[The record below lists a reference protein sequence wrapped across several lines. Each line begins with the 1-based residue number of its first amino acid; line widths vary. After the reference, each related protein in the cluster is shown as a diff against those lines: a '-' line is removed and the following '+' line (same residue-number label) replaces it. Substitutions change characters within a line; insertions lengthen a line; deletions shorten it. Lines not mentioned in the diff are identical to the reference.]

1 MEMCSVKAERNNDE
15 AAWKAATALLQD
27 FLKLTE
33 EISTLLTGEVDEPGD
48 VEKKLDERAE
58 IIRKIQGLNLRT
70 DDGDAGQEVQ
80 KHRWLYGQLL
90 EKIEKAEDANKKRL
104 SEIMQQQMKQMR
116 ETTRSIRTIDA
127 YNKQMQ
133 EVEMPDEQVPLK

>member
-1 MEMCSVKAERNNDE
+1 MEMYSEKAERNNHE
-15 AAWKAATALLQD
+15 TAWKAATALLQD

-33 EISTLLTGEVDEPGD
+33 DISTLLSGDVDEPGD
-48 VEKKLDERAE
+48 VEKKLAGRAE
-58 IIRKIQGLNLRT
+58 IIRKIQELNLRA

-80 KHRWLYGQLL
+80 KQEWLYGQLL

-133 EVEMPDEQVPLK
+133 EVEMPDEP